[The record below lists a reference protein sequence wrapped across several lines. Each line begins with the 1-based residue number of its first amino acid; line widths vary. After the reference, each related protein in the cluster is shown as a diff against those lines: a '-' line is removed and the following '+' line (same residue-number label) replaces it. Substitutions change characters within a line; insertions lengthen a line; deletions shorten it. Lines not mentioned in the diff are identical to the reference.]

1 MLLLD
6 KGHLYSKLLDK
17 PEKKISWQTTATVNP
32 LFLDIYEKE
41 VDDLI
46 HQMVYGCNLPESSR
60 CEDNESLKSKHTNK
74 IEAKTAAKIAARDAK
89 ARKAKNKCMPCF
101 CNLFMKLKF
110 LCFICIQLQLCQK
123 LKKKL
128 RR

>member
-1 MLLLD
+1 MLRLD

-60 CEDNESLKSKHTNK
+60 REVNERLNSNPTNK
-74 IEAKTAAKIAARDAK
+74 LDPKIAAKIAARDK
-89 ARKAKNKCMPCF
+89 QARKSKNKCMYA
-101 CNLFMKLKF
+101 
-110 LCFICIQLQLCQK
+110 FIYSPNYHF
-123 LKKKL
+123 
-128 RR
+128 

>member
-74 IEAKTAAKIAARDAK
+74 IEAKTAAKIVARDA
-89 ARKAKNKCMPCF
+89 KAKNKCMLCF
-101 CNLFMKLKF
+101 CNLFMKLQF
-110 LCFICIQLQLCQK
+110 LCFICINCSCTK
-123 LKKKL
+123 N
-128 RR
+128 